1 MRSVSIIG
9 IGRVGGALAIALS
22 RAGFVVEKLVH
33 RGDSIA
39 RSVSKLLPATV
50 ELVPGSADLPTI
62 DSEIILI
69 TTPDPK
75 IVGAAESLVG
85 RLTKGCVVL
94 HTSGSLSSESI
105 SPLRDAGYFTGSMHP
120 LVSVSD
126 AVSGADNFK
135 EAFFCIEGQDK
146 AVEAAREIVDA
157 LEGRPFSI
165 DTHFK
170 PLYHASA
177 VTACGHLVALL
188 DIAIDMLSKCGIERT
203 HAKEILLPLVAS
215 TIANLKTQS
224 PAEAL
229 TGSFAR
235 LDSEAIE
242 RHLSAIEGMDDEV
255 KAAYLLLGERSL
267 DLAESNG
274 GNAGDA
280 RNVRDL
286 ISIAKRNTG

>member
-9 IGRVGGALAIALS
+9 IGRVGGALAIALA

-33 RGDSIA
+33 RDGSVA
-39 RSVSKLLPATV
+39 RSVAGLLPATV
-50 ELVPGSADLPTI
+50 ELVASSEELPDI

-69 TTPDPK
+69 TTPDPE
-75 IVGAAESLVG
+75 IAGVAESLVG
-85 RLTKGCVVL
+85 RLTKGSVVL
-94 HTSGSLSSESI
+94 HTSGSLSSEAI
-105 SPLRDAGYFTGSMHP
+105 SPLARAGYFTGSMHP
-120 LVSVSD
+120 LVSVSE
-126 AVSGADNFK
+126 AISGAENFK
-135 EAFFCIEGQDK
+135 GAFFCVEGHAA
-146 AVEAAREIVDA
+146 AVEGAESIANA
-157 LEGRPFSI
+157 LAGRPFSI
-165 DTHFK
+165 DTQYK

-188 DIAIDMLSKCGIERT
+188 DIAIEMLSKCGVERT

-215 TIANLKTQS
+215 TITNLKTQS
-224 PAEAL
+224 PPEAL

-235 LDSEAIE
+235 LDATGIA

-267 DLAESNG
+267 DLAVSNG
-274 GNAGDA
+274 GNADDA
-280 RNVRDL
+280 RKVRDL